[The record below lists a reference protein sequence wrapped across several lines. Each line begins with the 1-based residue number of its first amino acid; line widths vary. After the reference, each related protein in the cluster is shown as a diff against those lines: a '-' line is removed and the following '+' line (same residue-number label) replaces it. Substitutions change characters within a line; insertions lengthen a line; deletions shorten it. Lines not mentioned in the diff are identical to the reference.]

1 MRYTIG
7 EMGKGKSEIRRS
19 ISCIVLAGG
28 EGKRLATDKAFLR
41 IGGRVLIE
49 GIVEKMAR
57 IGDEVIIVTNS
68 PQKYGHLEARLV
80 GDVAPGKGSLGGIY
94 SGLRAARSE
103 YSLVVACDMPF
114 LDLRL
119 LRYMILLSP
128 GQDVVIP
135 RVGELTEPLHAIY
148 SKRCLQPIERVLAG
162 GGRRIIEFF
171 PDVHVRYI
179 EEQEIKLFDPQC
191 LSFFNVNTPADLEK
205 ARNLAG
211 KE

>member
-1 MRYTIG
+1 MDKG
-7 EMGKGKSEIRRS
+7 EREARRP

-28 EGKRLATDKAFLR
+28 EGKRLGSDKAFLK

-68 PQKYGHLEARLV
+68 PQEYGYLEARLV
-80 GDVAPGKGSLGGIY
+80 GDAYPGKGALGGIC
-94 SGLRAARSE
+94 SGLKAAHNH

-114 LDLRL
+114 LDLNL

-135 RVGELTEPLHAIY
+135 RVGGLTEPLHAIY
-148 SKRCLQPIERVLAG
+148 SKQCLQPIERVLASG
-162 GGRRIIEFF
+162 GLKIIDFF
-171 PDVHVRYI
+171 PEVRVRYV

-191 LSFFNVNTPADLEK
+191 LSFFNINTPADLER
-205 ARNLAG
+205 ARSLARR
-211 KE
+211 K

>member
-7 EMGKGKSEIRRS
+7 EMDKGKRVRRP

-28 EGKRLATDKAFLR
+28 ESQRLGTDKAFLK
-41 IGGRVLIE
+41 ISGRVLIKD
-49 GIVEKMAR
+49 IVEKMAR

-68 PQKYGHLEARLV
+68 PQKYDCLEAKLV
-80 GDVAPGKGSLGGIY
+80 SDVYPGKGALGGIY
-94 SGLRAARSE
+94 SGLRAARHD
-103 YSLVVACDMPF
+103 YGLVVACDMPF

-148 SKRCLQPIERVLAG
+148 SKRCLQPIERVLAS
-162 GGRRIIEFF
+162 GGRRIISFF
-171 PDVHVRYI
+171 PEVCVRYV
-179 EEQEIKLFDPQC
+179 EEQEISLFDPQH
-191 LSFFNVNTPADLEK
+191 LSFFNVNTPGDLEK
-205 ARNLAG
+205 ARRLARG
-211 KE
+211 K